1 MYIKR
6 ENEYHKNVNVTF
18 LMHVQMSHRLAGRQK
33 KKKSRTSN
41 PNFCISIAFKKKKT
55 YVTANVTRHFTKRH
69 VQETHIVTLQLA
81 VVLDEALRG
90 GEFIK
95 TG

>member
-1 MYIKR
+1 MSD
-6 ENEYHKNVNVTF
+6 
-18 LMHVQMSHRLAGRQK
+18 VQPQLLHFNS
-33 KKKSRTSN
+33 
-41 PNFCISIAFKKKKT
+41 FKKKT

-69 VQETHIVTLQLA
+69 VQEKPIVTLQLA

-95 TG
+95 TGKTSIIRGEVVRV